1 MAGLAMP
8 ATIRRVGVD
17 FAVALASFTVFAL
30 AVLLD
35 GAQASTAVTVLG
47 KDATTALPGMIDGR
61 IGQASALVAS
71 GLLFAS
77 IVAFNLWFVRQMR
90 RQPARRRITPRGPL

>member
-1 MAGLAMP
+1 MAGFAKP
-8 ATIRRVGVD
+8 ATIKRVAFD
-17 FAVALASFTVFAL
+17 FAVALAGFSVFAL

-47 KDATTALPGMIDGR
+47 ADAMTTLPGLADRGL
-61 IGQASALVAS
+61 GQTVALVAS

-77 IVAFNLWFVRQMR
+77 IIAFNLWFVRQMR
-90 RQPARRRITPRGPL
+90 RQPVRGRRSPRGPV

>member
-1 MAGLAMP
+1 MAGFQVP
-8 ATIRRVGVD
+8 VTVRRVAFD
-17 FAVALASFTVFAL
+17 FAAALAGFMVFAV

-35 GAQASTAVTVLG
+35 GAHASTAVTVLG
-47 KDATTALPGMIDGR
+47 GEATTALPGLAYGG
-61 IGQASALVAS
+61 IGQSAALVAS

-90 RQPARRRITPRGPL
+90 RQPARGRRLPRTPE